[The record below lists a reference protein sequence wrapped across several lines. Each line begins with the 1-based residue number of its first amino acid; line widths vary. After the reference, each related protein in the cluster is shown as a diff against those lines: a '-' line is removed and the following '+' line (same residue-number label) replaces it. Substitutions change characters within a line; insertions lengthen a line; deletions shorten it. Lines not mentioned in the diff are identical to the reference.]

1 MIGYDEGTGGTV
13 GGGPALAELKS
24 YKELVVDHLRRSI
37 ISGELETGTQLPQ
50 DKIAA
55 RLGVSRTP
63 VREALL
69 QLQAEGL
76 VHFARHRVATVATLS
91 RDEIRD
97 VFEVRA
103 VVEARAVELGVPQ
116 LTDAE
121 VRELAR
127 CHREMCAFRKWSS
140 EWLQHNRRFH
150 RIMYEASQ
158 RRYMCQVISGV
169 QAQLD
174 RYLSLYLSTLDVLKK
189 AHKEHSE
196 ILEAA
201 RRRDA
206 SGAAELTHRHIL
218 ETADALLEHIEKE
231 RGRAPTPV
239 RGSPMFPTME

>member
-1 MIGYDEGTGGTV
+1 MSGYDDGTRSPV
-13 GGGPALAELKS
+13 GGGPTSAELKS

-37 ISGELETGTQLPQ
+37 ISGELDTGTQLPQ

-55 RLGVSRTP
+55 ELGVSRTP

-76 VHFARHRVATVATLS
+76 VHFARHRVATVSTLS

-103 VVEARAVELGVPQ
+103 AVEARAVELGVQQ

-121 VRELAR
+121 MEELAR
-127 CHREMCAFRKWSS
+127 CHREMCAFREWSS
-140 EWLQHNRRFH
+140 EWLKHNRRFH

-174 RYLSLYLSTLDVLKK
+174 RYLSVYLSALDVLTK
-189 AHKEHSE
+189 AHKEHAD

-206 SGAAELTHRHIL
+206 AGAAELTHRHIL
-218 ETADALLEHIEKE
+218 ETSEALLEHIQKE
-231 RGRAPTPV
+231 RGKTPTAV
-239 RGSPMFPTME
+239 RESQMSRTLE